1 MWKIYKQR
9 LKDDGKWETVKKQ
22 SSLKQ
27 SINVRK
33 QEEKTKDATDLWK
46 KKKSTPFDFF
56 KYYSSLFIIKYV
68 LNVIEE
74 KCGCWP

>member
-1 MWKIYKQR
+1 MLGNR
-9 LKDDGKWETVKKQ
+9 RKKPKMQ
-22 SSLKQ
+22 L
-27 SINVRK
+27 IC
-33 QEEKTKDATDLWK
+33 EK